1 MNINVIEL
9 LLVLAAGIGGTAA
22 LQAALRRRES
32 RRSSRLGA
40 ELMRPH
46 P

>member
-1 MNINVIEL
+1 MNTNVIEL

-22 LQAALRRRES
+22 LQAGLRRRD
-32 RRSSRLGA
+32 RRSSRLGTQ
-40 ELMRPH
+40 LMRPR

>member
-1 MNINVIEL
+1 MNTNVIEL

-22 LQAALRRRES
+22 LQATFRRRDG
-32 RRSSRLGA
+32 RRSSRLGT
-40 ELMRPH
+40 ELMRPR